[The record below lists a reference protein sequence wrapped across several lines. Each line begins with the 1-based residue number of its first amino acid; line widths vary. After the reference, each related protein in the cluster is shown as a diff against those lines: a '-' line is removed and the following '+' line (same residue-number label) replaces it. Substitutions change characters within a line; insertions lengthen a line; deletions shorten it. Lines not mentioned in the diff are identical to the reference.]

1 MILLLVSA
9 LSCGD
14 VVYTSAPIYAT
25 TTAAAKKK
33 STDKTA
39 AAQKKKKKSKTQSG
53 KSSGT
58 RKKGKTEAKK
68 ETSAS
73 AKKKQQSVTRE
84 ITLTRQQ
91 IEANDVAVS
100 TNLATLEALGHDV
113 RLQEKKV
120 ASLHARQTSLE
131 SQIASCTYAI
141 EQSRRRL
148 QALRDQYVRSVKKM
162 RVARKRSNPLAFI
175 FSSKS
180 FYQAMRRMR
189 YLRKFADWRTR
200 REQEIKDE
208 ITRLDRQT
216 RELAANRSALQST
229 LAAQQEATKLLAA
242 KEREQA
248 ATVSK
253 LRANGEALRT
263 HLARKQAE
271 ANALNARVAQ
281 LIAAEQ
287 AEAAAA
293 EQRRREEQARRER
306 EAAERAE
313 RERLAAEQQRAR
325 EQARAAELAEQQ
337 ERAARE
343 QAERKKAGKDK
354 KKQPK
359 KQQPKKAK
367 PDKSKDDSRRYA
379 DARRRRP
386 RTDAPATTPAP
397 APKAT
402 APAAKA
408 TSGFAAAKG
417 SLPRPVSGK
426 FSIVSHFGRHPLP
439 DLPEVMYDNPGID
452 AVVAQGASA
461 QAVYPGTVTGIYALP
476 GYNTVVIISHGEY
489 YTVYGNIG
497 TPTVKKGDSV
507 KAGQAL
513 GRLVADAT
521 EGGRTTIHF
530 EVWKN
535 REKQNPEVWI
545 R

>member
-9 LSCGD
+9 LICGD
-14 VVYTSAPIYAT
+14 SVYTSAPLYAAT
-25 TTAAAKKK
+25 SAAAKKK

-39 AAQKKKKKSKTQSG
+39 PAQKKKKKSKTKSG

-58 RKKGKTEAKK
+58 RKKGKSGAKK

-73 AKKKQQSVTRE
+73 AKKRQQSVTRE

-91 IEANDVAVS
+91 IKANDVAVS

-120 ASLHARQTSLE
+120 ASLNARQARLE
-131 SQIASCTYAI
+131 TQIASCTQAI

-208 ITRLDRQT
+208 ITHLNRQT
-216 RELAANRSALQST
+216 RELAANRTALHST
-229 LAAQQEATKLLAA
+229 LAAQQEATRQLAA

-343 QAERKKAGKDK
+343 RAKREKAGKDK

-359 KQQPKKAK
+359 KQQPQKAK

-397 APKAT
+397 APKS
-402 APAAKA
+402 

-476 GYNTVVIISHGEY
+476 GYSTVVIISHGEY

-497 TPTVKKGDSV
+497 TPAVKKGDSV